1 MSNEILQLQSTSFP
15 SKPYELIHMQDPA
28 VVDHLSFR
36 QQIMLSSIQMLGK
49 SEKLQN
55 PEFLFSILILMAF
68 YLL

>member
-15 SKPYELIHMQDPA
+15 SKPYELILVQDPA
-28 VVDHLSFR
+28 VVDHFR

-55 PEFLFSILILMAF
+55 PEFLFSVLILMAF